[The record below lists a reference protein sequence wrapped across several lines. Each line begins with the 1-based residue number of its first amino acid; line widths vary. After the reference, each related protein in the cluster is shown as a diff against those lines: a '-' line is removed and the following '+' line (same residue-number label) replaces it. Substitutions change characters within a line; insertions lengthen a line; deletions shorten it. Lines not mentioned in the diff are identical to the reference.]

1 MPPATTPVELSV
13 VIPVYGCS
21 RSLRELHRRLVAS
34 IEPLTDDFEIVLV
47 DDASPDGAW
56 PVLCEL
62 AEADHRV
69 RVLRLSRNFGQH
81 AAITAGLT
89 RSRGHWTVV
98 MDCDLEEPPEEIPR
112 LYAAAQEGYDI
123 VRGERTGRRHTAF
136 RRWASKAYRYLFLE
150 GDRHA
155 GYGTLSIIS
164 RPVVEAFL
172 SLRDRDREYQ
182 LVLDWL
188 GFRQTTIRFQHGL
201 REEGKSAYDLRGLV
215 KVAFD
220 GMFFRTTVLLRLI
233 VLAASPLPRS
243 ASSWPPTR
251 SMPATPRARRR
262 ATRAS
267 PCCCC
272 CWAASSSSASASSG
286 STWAASSSR
295 SRAARCSWSPSRS
308 SRPRARGRRA
318 RAGRWNRSLSAGP
331 TTSRSSTGGIAAAG
345 R

>member
-1 MPPATTPVELSV
+1 MPTATTPVELSV

-21 RSLRELHRRLVAS
+21 RSLPELHRRLVAS
-34 IEPLTDDFEIVLV
+34 IEPLTGDFEVVLV

-62 AEADHRV
+62 AEADPRV
-69 RVLRLSRNFGQH
+69 RLLRLSRNFGQH

-89 RSRGHWTVV
+89 RSRGRWTVV

-136 RRWASKAYRYLFLE
+136 RRWSSKAYRYVFLE

-188 GFRQTTIRFQHGL
+188 GFRQTTIHFQHGA
-201 REEGKSAYDLRGLV
+201 REEGTSAYDLRRLF

-233 VLAASPLPRS
+233 VLAGFVIALIGAGLAAYAVYARYAQGSPAGYTSLVVLLLVLCGFIIISLGVVGLYVGRIFEQVKGRPLFVVAEQIEAQRD
-243 ASSWPPTR
+243 
-251 SMPATPRARRR
+251 AR
-262 ATRAS
+262 
-267 PCCCC
+267 
-272 CWAASSSSASASSG
+272 
-286 STWAASSSR
+286 
-295 SRAARCSWSPSRS
+295 PSE
-308 SRPRARGRRA
+308 RGRDVGTEA
-318 RAGRWNRSLSAGP
+318 
-331 TTSRSSTGGIAAAG
+331 
-345 R
+345 